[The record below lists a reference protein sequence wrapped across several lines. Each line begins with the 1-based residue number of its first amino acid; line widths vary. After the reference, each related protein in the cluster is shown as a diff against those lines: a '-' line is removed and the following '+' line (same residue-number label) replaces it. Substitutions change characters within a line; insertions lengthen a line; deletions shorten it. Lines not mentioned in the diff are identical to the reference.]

1 MNLCNGLTG
10 SISPKVKDLADATI
24 EAMVVPSFTRVGYDL
39 RRRMF
44 HWEAPEDLSMD
55 GRVVAVTGATSGL
68 GELTATT
75 LALSGARVLL
85 LARSADR
92 AAATR
97 ERIDRATGDQR
108 TAVYLAD
115 MSDLEAV
122 RRVASEIRGAEPTLD
137 VLINNAG
144 GLIDERKTSA
154 DGYELTFATMV
165 LGPYVLTAELVPLLS
180 ASRDARVITVTSGG
194 MYAQP
199 LHLDDLQ
206 MEREPYRGATAYAR
220 SKRAQVVLTRLWA
233 IEHRDTTIVFHAMHP
248 GWSETPGFESSLPRF
263 RRLIGPLART
273 PEQGVDT
280 IVWLATAPEASRS
293 TGQLWL
299 DRRPRAFDK
308 LPGTRVSRE
317 QAQELWSACE
327 RMTAPTVGGPTPPT

>member
-1 MNLCNGLTG
+1 MNLCNGLAG
-10 SISPKVKDLADATI
+10 SLAPKLKELADASI
-24 EAMVVPSFTRVGYDL
+24 EALVVPSFTRVGFDL
-39 RRRMF
+39 RSRMF
-44 HWEAPEDLSMD
+44 DWEPSRNLSMQ

-75 LALSGARVLL
+75 LARSGARVLL
-85 LARSADR
+85 IARSADK

-97 ERIDRATGDQR
+97 ERIHRSTGTEC

-115 MSDLEAV
+115 MSDLDAV
-122 RRVASEIRGAEPTLD
+122 RRVAAEIQEAEPTLD

-144 GLIDERKTSA
+144 GLIDERRTSA

-165 LGPYVLTAELVPLLS
+165 LGPYVLTQELVPLLS
-180 ASRDARVITVTSGG
+180 SSPDARVITVTSGG

-233 IEHRDTTIVFHAMHP
+233 IEHQDTSIVFNAMHP

-280 IVWLATAPEASRS
+280 IVWLAAAPAASRS

-308 LPGTRVSRE
+308 LPGTRVSRDE
-317 QAQELWSACE
+317 AHELWSACE
-327 RMTAPTVGGPTPPT
+327 RMTAPTGG